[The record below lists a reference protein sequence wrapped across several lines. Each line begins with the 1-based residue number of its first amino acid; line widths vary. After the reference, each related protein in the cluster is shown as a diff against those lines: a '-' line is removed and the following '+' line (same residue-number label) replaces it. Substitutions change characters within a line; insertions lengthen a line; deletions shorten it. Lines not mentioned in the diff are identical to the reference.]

1 MTQPFLPPQSGS
13 QNPDDRKC
21 GQEEFDRLHSGS
33 KASTRNDRRRKRRAL
48 ISAPVRIRCL
58 DVTAGGPDEICTTVD
73 VSRNGILFVSSN
85 RGFHRGMEVAVTFPY
100 TKSASVPAPEQ
111 PGSVVRVSALSD
123 GRVAIGICFGLDP
136 GEDAVKTVT
145 PSAAQSPDQIMP
157 LPDEEAS
164 RKPLILV
171 VETDAALRDSLKGYL
186 SGEGYN
192 VIAVDNASDAREV
205 LNMLT
210 PALLIAEIEGEGLPG
225 FDLCVHVKMT
235 PRLKHIPVMLTTESA
250 YPSDYSS
257 AHSLGAVVC
266 LAKPFR
272 QERLGHVVRL
282 LAPPQ
287 AVDTHAAPPR
297 TPDRTRRPKPTT
309 NRGAFSKLRFL

>member
-1 MTQPFLPPQSGS
+1 MTQSLEPPQSDSTVGDS
-13 QNPDDRKC
+13 KSGPY
-21 GQEEFDRLHSGS
+21 SGS
-33 KASTRNDRRRKRRAL
+33 KTFGASNDRRRKRRAL

-58 DVTAGGPDEICTTVD
+58 DTTPGGPDEICTTVD

-85 RGFHRGMEVAVTFPY
+85 HAFYRGMEVAVTFPY
-100 TKSASVPAPEQ
+100 TKFPSIPAPEQ
-111 PGSVVRVSALSD
+111 PGSVVRISTLSEE
-123 GRVAIGICFGLDP
+123 GKLAIAIGFGTNEYATNIARLVSTQKS
-136 GEDAVKTVT
+136 ER
-145 PSAAQSPDQIMP
+145 IMAS
-157 LPDEEAS
+157 LADEGRC

-171 VETDAALRDSLKGYL
+171 VEADVGLRNSLKDYL
-186 SGEGYN
+186 SGEGYK
-192 VIAVDNASDAREV
+192 VIALDNASDGREV

-210 PALLIAEIEGEGLPG
+210 PVLLIAEIEGEGLPG
-225 FDLCVHVKMT
+225 FDLCVHVKTT

-282 LAPPQ
+282 LAPPRQ
-287 AVDTHAAPPR
+287 VDAHAAPPQ
-297 TPDRTRRPKPTT
+297 TT
-309 NRGAFSKLRFL
+309 NAAHRRKTTTNSCRADFGKLRFP